1 MLFNSIEYLI
11 FFPLVLLLYW
21 KIFNRQSIQ
30 LRNGFLLAVSYFFY
44 GWWDYRFLGL
54 IILSSAVD
62 YFCGLQIYRATKQSS
77 KKYILF
83 VSLLVNIGILFAFK
97 YFGFFM
103 TEFETL
109 FHKFGMSLHFV
120 DLRIILPVGISFY
133 TFQSLSYT
141 IDIYRNKI
149 KPTQNP
155 LTFFTYVAFFP
166 QLVAGPI
173 ERAAHLLPQFS
184 GVEKFNYDTAANGFR
199 QILWGFFAKVAVAD
213 SVAPIVDT
221 IFNQEANVNAAT
233 LILGAILFSI
243 QIFGDF
249 AGYSNIAIGTASLLG
264 FDLMQ
269 NFRTPYFSRSIR
281 EFWSRWHIS
290 LSSWF
295 RDYVY
300 IPLGGNRCSKQR
312 HAFNI
317 IVTFVVSGLWHGA
330 NWTFLIWG
338 LIHGLL
344 YLVTTSATK
353 QNQNKEISSKHWP
366 AILLTF
372 SLVSFAFIFFRAE
385 NITQAFGYISR
396 IFMFKSGIGLLQLS
410 GISKIV
416 PALFFSAVLFVT
428 EWIMRDKKHGLDI
441 ASYKMPLR
449 HLAYYL
455 VIFAVL
461 FSFQS
466 DRIFI
471 YFQF

>member
-11 FFPLVLLLYW
+11 FLPLVLLLYW
-21 KIFNRQSIQ
+21 KVFNRRSIQ
-30 LRNGFLLAVSYFFY
+30 TRNGFLLAASYFFY

-77 KKYILF
+77 KKHILF

-109 FHKFGMSLHFV
+109 FQKFGMSLHFV

-141 IDIYRNKI
+141 IDIYRKKI

-184 GVEKFNYDTAANGFR
+184 DLKKFNYDTAANGFR

-221 IFNQEANVNAAT
+221 IFKQEANVNAAT

-249 AGYSNIAIGTASLLG
+249 AGYSNIAIGTANLLG

-290 LSSWF
+290 LSTWF

-312 HAFNI
+312 HTFNI

-338 LIHGLL
+338 LVHGLL
-344 YLVTTSATK
+344 YLATTSSTK
-353 QNQNKEISSKHWP
+353 QNQRKEISIKNWP
-366 AILLTF
+366 TILLTF
-372 SLVSFAFIFFRAE
+372 SLISFAFIFFRAE

-396 IFMFKSGIGLLQLS
+396 IFTFKSGIGLLQLS
-410 GISKIV
+410 GLSQIA

-441 ASYKMPLR
+441 ASHKMSIR

-461 FSFQS
+461 FSFQT